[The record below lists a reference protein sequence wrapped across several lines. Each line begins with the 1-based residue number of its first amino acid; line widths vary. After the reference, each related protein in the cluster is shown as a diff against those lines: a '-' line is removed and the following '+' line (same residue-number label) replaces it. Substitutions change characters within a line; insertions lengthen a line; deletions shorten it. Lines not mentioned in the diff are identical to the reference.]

1 MVKEYTAVRV
11 SKVPYPDVESFVLRE
26 GMELENGRFVTIGEL
41 INSEYDCYYAEETID
56 TDNVLFHMSHPL
68 VNGYRYRNESEF
80 IGRAGKALRG
90 YRLAKGDQ
98 VTVTF
103 DAFEEEIKEPLDADA
118 LSNPAKFYGAGTY
131 GKLAAGATFNKGLG
145 LVPIA
150 NEVVEGRPAIRLQ
163 VIETKVTP

>member
-1 MVKEYTAVRV
+1 MVKEYTTVRV

-56 TDNVLFHMSHPL
+56 KNNVLFHMSHPL

-90 YRLAKGDQ
+90 YRLVKGDQ

-103 DAFEEEIKEPLDADA
+103 DAFEEEIKEPLDVDA
-118 LSNPAKFYGAGTY
+118 LSNPAKFYGPGAD
-131 GKLAAGATFNKGLG
+131 GKLAAGVTFNAGLG
-145 LVPIA
+145 LVPIS